1 MTNVIDRTS
10 AADLFL
16 LRVLDRARNG
26 VINDLKFRLAQGPP
40 GRKPPSTVTALSDW
54 FRRLSS
60 EDQTRVAEIIRESV
74 DSALFGVL
82 VVLDG
87 LSGGAP
93 NPQVASDFALSLQ
106 MYSNE
111 QARDDN
117 APEISVRINPAN
129 TTEPLHDLFRWK
141 LQGS

>member
-16 LRVLDRARNG
+16 SRVIDRARNG
-26 VINDLKFRLAQGPP
+26 VINDLGARLAQGPP
-40 GRKPPSTVTALSDW
+40 GRKPSPIVAALSDW
-54 FRRLSS
+54 FGRLSS
-60 EDQTRVAEIIRESV
+60 EDQAHVMEIIRESV
-74 DSALFGVL
+74 DSALFGML

-93 NPQVASDFALSLQ
+93 DPRVASDFALSLQ

-141 LQGS
+141 LQDS